1 MHTRVNS
8 FMAEDFNNVATTGAF
23 IGTGVMLN
31 LQVLEGKVC
40 LLQYA
45 VFRFPKHGR
54 VHECPDSTDTFALQA
69 RRNLQQKLLV
79 FLPA

>member
-1 MHTRVNS
+1 
-8 FMAEDFNNVATTGAF
+8 
-23 IGTGVMLN
+23 MLN
-31 LQVLEGKVC
+31 FKVLEGKVC

-45 VFRFPKHGR
+45 VFQFPKYGR

-69 RRNLQQKLLV
+69 RRNIQQNLVV